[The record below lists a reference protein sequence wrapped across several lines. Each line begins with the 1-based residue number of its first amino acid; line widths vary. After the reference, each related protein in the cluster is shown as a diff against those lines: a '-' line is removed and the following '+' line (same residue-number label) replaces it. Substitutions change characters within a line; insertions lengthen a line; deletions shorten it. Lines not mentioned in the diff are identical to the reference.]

1 MDLSV
6 IIVNYNVKFFLEQ
19 CLHSVNKSFSGIT
32 GEVIVIDNNSVDG
45 SCQMV
50 MEKFPQTIII
60 ANKKNLGFSKANNQ
74 GMAMAKGKYILILNP
89 DTVVE
94 ENTFRKCLDFMETH
108 PKAGCLGVKMIDGKG
123 NFLPESK
130 RSLPTPLVSF
140 FKIFG
145 FSSLFPKSKIFGRYH
160 LGFLNN
166 SQTHKVDILCGAF
179 MFARKS
185 VLDKTGYFDE
195 TFFMY
200 GEDIDLSYRIILA
213 GYENYYFPETTIIHY
228 KGESTKKGSINYVMI
243 FYKAMIIF
251 ARKHFSRR
259 YAWFYSLLIHFA
271 IYLRAT
277 VSIIRRLFLSMVIP
291 LSDAGLIFAG
301 FYFFQPFW
309 EKYRFGSE
317 NYYPDEYQLVVVPG
331 YIIIWL
337 SFLYISGGYEKKTKP
352 FDILRGISLG
362 SVFLLLIY
370 ALLPEQL
377 RYSRALMLFGTV
389 WTFCVVFFTR
399 VTIGFVFKNVRILIG
414 KQKRR
419 IVILGSV
426 GESDRVMKILK
437 EVGIEPTLVGLV
449 NWDGTEKQGG
459 FMGDL
464 SQLDEIIKVN
474 KIDEIVFCGKDIP
487 SYTIIQTMLSVS
499 DSSVE
504 FKIAPPESLSIIGS
518 NSINTAGELYVV
530 HFNSLRQN
538 TAKRKKRVF
547 DILVSVLFLFSI
559 PATLFIVKNPVKFLR
574 NIFMVLVGFRTWV
587 SFYKSTDNDTSN
599 LPHLPK
605 GILTPV
611 PVFEERKVQKETIE
625 RLNLLYAKDY
635 KLLNDLSILFRDFR
649 YLGK

>member
-6 IIVNYNVKFFLEQ
+6 IVVNYNVKFFLEQ
-19 CLHSVNKSFSGIT
+19 CLHSVYKSISGIT

-45 SCQMV
+45 SMQMV
-50 MEKFPQTIII
+50 LEKFPGTIVIG
-60 ANKKNLGFSKANNQ
+60 NKKNLGFSKANNQ
-74 GMAMAKGKYILILNP
+74 GLLIAKGRYVLILNP

-94 ENTFRKCLDFMETH
+94 ENTFRKCIEFMDSH
-108 PKAGCLGVKMIDGKG
+108 AKAGCLGVKMIDGKG

-130 RSLPTPLVSF
+130 RSLPTPSVSF

-145 FSSLFPKSKIFGRYH
+145 LASLFPKSRVFGKYH

-166 SQTHKVDILCGAF
+166 DQIHKVDILCGAF
-179 MFARKS
+179 MFVRKTA
-185 VLDKTGYFDE
+185 LDEAGFFDE
-195 TFFMY
+195 AFFMY

-213 GYENYYFPETTIIHY
+213 GYENYYYPETTIIHY

-251 ARKHFSRR
+251 AQKHFSRR
-259 YAWFYSLLIHFA
+259 YAWFYSLLINLA

-277 VSIIRRLFLSMVIP
+277 VSIIRRIFLSVVIP
-291 LSDAGLIFAG
+291 VCDAAFIFAG
-301 FYFFQPFW
+301 FHFMEPLW
-309 EKYRFGSE
+309 EKYRFGTE
-317 NYYPDEYQLVVVPG
+317 DYYPEEYQLIVVPG
-331 YIIIWL
+331 YIFIWL
-337 SFLYISGGYEKKTKP
+337 TFLYVSGGYEKRAKP
-352 FDILRGISLG
+352 FDLLRGISLG
-362 SVFLLLIY
+362 SIFLLLIY

-389 WTFCVVFFTR
+389 WTFIVIFFTR
-399 VTIGFVFKNVRILIG
+399 ATLGYIFKNVRLLIG
-414 KQKRR
+414 KQKKR
-419 IVILGSV
+419 IVIAGSIL
-426 GESDRVMKILK
+426 ESQRVMTILK
-437 EVGIEPTLVGLV
+437 QVDIEPNLVGLV
-449 NWDGTEKQGG
+449 SWDGSDKTSGY
-459 FMGDL
+459 MGDL

-504 FKIAPPESLSIIGS
+504 FKIAPQESLSIIGS

-538 TAKRKKRVF
+538 IAKRKKRVF
-547 DILVSVLFLFSI
+547 DILVSLSI
-559 PATLFIVKNPVKFLR
+559 VITIPVSVFYVKNPIKFLR
-574 NIFMVLVGFRTWV
+574 NIFMVLIGLRTWV
-587 SFYKSTDNDTSN
+587 GFYKTEENDTSN
-599 LPHLPK
+599 LPHLQE

-611 PVFEERKVQKETIE
+611 PVYEERKIEQETIE

-635 KLLNDLSILFRDFR
+635 KFLNDLSILFRDFR
-649 YLGK
+649 FLGK